1 MKRIFTWTTATLS
14 TTIIGV
20 TTAATTLFVIA
31 NPTEV
36 IGNLAPAVLAGIG
49 TTLGAAL
56 GGLIVLRFK
65 VVRTFIH
72 NLIHKQD

>member
-1 MKRIFTWTTATLS
+1 MKRMFTWLTATLS
-14 TTIIGV
+14 TVVIGI
-20 TTAATTLFVIA
+20 TAAATAMFVVA

-36 IGNLAPAVLAGIG
+36 VNSLAPAVMAGVG

-65 VVRTFIH
+65 VVRTFVR

>member
-1 MKRIFTWTTATLS
+1 MKRMFTWLTATLS
-14 TTIIGV
+14 TVVIGI
-20 TTAATTLFVIA
+20 TAAATAMFVVA

-36 IGNLAPAVLAGIG
+36 VNNLAPAVMAGVG

-65 VVRTFIH
+65 VVRTFVRT
-72 NLIHKQD
+72 LIHKQD